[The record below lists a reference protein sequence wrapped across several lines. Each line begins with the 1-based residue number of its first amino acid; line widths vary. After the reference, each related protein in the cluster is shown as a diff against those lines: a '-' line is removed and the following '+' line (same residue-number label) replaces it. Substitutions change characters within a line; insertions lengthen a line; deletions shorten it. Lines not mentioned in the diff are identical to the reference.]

1 MDADRVYVQERT
13 ITLPLA
19 GETTLLV
26 FRATPKTFRTIDM
39 IEERVRQ
46 YEDFMNVAYPFK
58 TLPAFIAYNDVVRGY
73 FGPVGFLTFAPEYQ
87 EDEYLI
93 AHEVAHSYWHTGIE
107 RETAVVDGVGLK
119 PFNWIDEGAATFM
132 NELALDRLQSFTLP
146 SDTGC
151 SLFETIGEIDQMVF
165 FDPDELIRGNLL
177 YKSGC
182 NYTMGYGIFSALY
195 HRLGDEEFR
204 RSFGSLY
211 LKMHNLEHEDQ
222 CVGVETGI
230 CYVQKAFVEEAS
242 PGFAEA
248 AGEVIDRWY
257 YGPSESDTT
266 SN

>member
-39 IEERVRQ
+39 IDERVRQ
-46 YEDFMNVAYPFK
+46 YEDFMNVAFPFK
-58 TLPAFIAYNDVVRGY
+58 TLPSFVSYNNIASGNFDRVGY
-73 FGPVGFLTFAPEYQ
+73 LTFEPEYQ

-93 AHEVAHSYWHTGIE
+93 AHELAHSYWHSIIW
-107 RETAVVDGVGLK
+107 RKTADVNGVGLI
-119 PFNWIDEGAATFM
+119 PFNWIIEGAATFM
-132 NELALDRLQSFTLP
+132 NELALDRLDTALTLP

-151 SLFETIGEIDQMVF
+151 SLFETIGEIDQKVF
-165 FDPDELIRGNLL
+165 FDPGDLIPENLL

-204 RSFGSLY
+204 RGFGSLS
-211 LKMHNLEHEDQ
+211 LKIRNLEHEDQ
-222 CVGVETGI
+222 CVGVESGI

-248 AGEVIDRWY
+248 AGEIIDQWY
-257 YGPSESDTT
+257 YGE
-266 SN
+266 